1 MSSIKTKERYNW
13 SSDDFDDE
21 FNSNSDEVETSITD
35 INTNAL
41 SNAVINVDIVGK
53 TNNHIVRFDLIELEN
68 VGGRYTSRIY
78 ELHSRNG
85 TMGLFTLLDDYFVRR
100 FRFFHSSKTVQA
112 FMLALH
118 DAELH
123 FRKKTGVDFYDYCKQ
138 IISESVAVARAQGFT
153 SRESSLPLM
162 VGYGISEEVSLFT
175 NTNQDFVS
183 NGILDEIANMV
194 VKLYKQYLKEIDKL
208 KYCSAIINIRENRRA
223 FFIDPIIHLP
233 IISYHPKFTKE
244 LSKVCAVI
252 IFNSDIAEKNE
263 IDDITTKSLILMPSA
278 TVESLVSI
286 CDTDGV
292 IKSDIDLD
300 ELPFVIGEYH
310 KEEFHRE
317 TVEQQKLTTVIGY
330 S

>member
-1 MSSIKTKERYNW
+1 MSSIKTKERFNW
-13 SSDDFDDE
+13 SSDDFDDG
-21 FNSNSDEVETSITD
+21 FDDMGDVDNTSLAKISNDNI
-35 INTNAL
+35 
-41 SNAVINVDIVGK
+41 SNVVINIDIIGK
-53 TNNHIVRFDLIELEN
+53 PKNHTIRFDLIELED

-78 ELHSRNG
+78 ELHSLNG

-118 DAELH
+118 EAEIYFH
-123 FRKKTGVDFYDYCKQ
+123 KKTGVNFYDYCKQ
-138 IISESVAVARAQGFT
+138 IISASVEEAKNKGFT
-153 SRESSLPLM
+153 SRETSLPLM
-162 VGYGISEEVSLFT
+162 VGYGISEEVALFT
-175 NTNQDFVS
+175 NTKRNFVS
-183 NGILDEIANMV
+183 NGILDEVANMV

-208 KYCSAIINIRENRRA
+208 KYCSAIVNIRENRRA

-263 IDDITTKSLILMPSA
+263 IDDITSTSLILMPSA